1 MGVELGLSVG
11 DAEIPTTVEVALHV
25 PESDA
30 VPDTLEVGVAV
41 GLSVDEAEAE
51 DTLVPLELDVGEREV
66 VGEGVPVDVPLV
78 L

>member
-11 DAEIPTTVEVALHV
+11 DKEMPGTTVEVALHV

-41 GLSVDEAEAE
+41 GLSVGKAEAE
-51 DTLVPLELDVGEREV
+51 DTLVPLELDVGEGEL
-66 VGEGVPVDVPLV
+66 VG
-78 L
+78 